1 MTDFIELNKYFAI
14 EESAEERFLI
24 DNWSKKHNRLVNIGK
39 ENEVTYIDLKYST
52 GYHNFKVT
60 NSRGT
65 GLMQLKGSIVQ
76 YTNIAGTKKCDDN
89 VLQLNDVLVIP
100 TEYEDV
106 SVNHIFERFGVEFP
120 IACWHDKNV
129 SLYDIFVKGQRLQ
142 NSWGSTVFLNMQK
155 SNAKYIPQ
163 IISYR
168 NNKVYVTSESDEVI
182 FSAEY
187 DKFPELCF
195 IQNADHYSSICPS
208 YEEYK
213 LNIWMYNA
221 NGKAGIVYFDDE
233 QNVRSYI
240 VAEVPFDMKENM
252 YFINENYV
260 IYDFHDVK
268 YLYFKGQYVGQIC
281 WFKSKTKHPIFVRTD
296 KGFYIGQTFFDEK
309 GFFDIM
315 YLHVDYI
322 SDICKSTNIRKVTL
336 RSGPRTYN
344 FKYDSKVGKVVK

>member
-39 ENEVTYIDLKYST
+39 ENEVTYIDLRYST

-65 GLMQLKGSIVQ
+65 GLMQLKGSIMQ
-76 YTNIAGTKKCDDN
+76 YTDITGTKNCDNN
-89 VLQLNDVLVIP
+89 VLQLTDVLVVP

-106 SVNHIFERFGVEFP
+106 SVDHIFERFGVEFP

-129 SLYDIFVKGQRLQ
+129 SLYDIFVKGHRLQ
-142 NSWGSTVFLNMQK
+142 NSWGSTVFLNMQL
-155 SNAKYIPQ
+155 SNAKYMPQ

-168 NNKVYVTSESDEVI
+168 NNEVYVTSEFDEVI
-182 FSAEY
+182 FSAKY

-195 IQNADHYSSICPS
+195 IQNADNYSSIRPS

-221 NGKAGIVYFDDE
+221 KGKVGIVYFDDE
-233 QNVRSYI
+233 QNIRSY
-240 VAEVPFDMKENM
+240 VVDEVPFDMKDNM

-268 YLYFKGQYVGQIC
+268 YLYFKGQYVGQIS

-315 YLHVDYI
+315 YLHVDSI
-322 SDICKSTNIRKVTL
+322 SDICESTNIRKVTL
-336 RSGPRTYN
+336 RSGPSTYT
-344 FKYDSKVGKVVK
+344 FKYDSKVCKVVK